1 VLLVYVAQGV
11 LWVIDGHRE
20 VRVAPV
26 TGRFLQRGW
35 LPLWVAVFV
44 NQHRPDALLEI
55 ATGGTLNR
63 NPPLHPENIGQ

>member
-1 VLLVYVAQGV
+1 MAQGV
-11 LWVIDGHRE
+11 LWVINRHRE

-44 NQHRPDALLEI
+44 NQYCADALLEI
-55 ATGGTLNR
+55 ATRGTFNR